1 MEERLK
7 LCVLLCC
14 VAANVGFSWA
24 HANGFGEQ
32 PLSKIAIHKAII
44 AFHDSASIR
53 AHPVLLGLK
62 VMLQFFFTFL
72 RVSVSVITNLSL

>member
-1 MEERLK
+1 MEERFALY
-7 LCVLLCC
+7 VLLCC

-24 HANGFGEQ
+24 HINGFGEQ
-32 PLSKIAIHKAII
+32 PLSKIAIHKAIA

-62 VMLQFFFTFL
+62 VTRQFFFTFL
-72 RVSVSVITNLSL
+72 NATLRISFHHY

>member
-1 MEERLK
+1 MEERFA

-14 VAANVGFSWA
+14 VVANVGFSWA
-24 HANGFGEQ
+24 HVNGFGEQ
-32 PLSKIAIHKAII
+32 PLSKIAIHKAIA

-62 VMLQFFFTFL
+62 VA
-72 RVSVSVITNLSL
+72 